1 MLQVGLSLLLL
12 LLLLRLLLLPR
23 RGSEAG
29 LIGEARTILGATPK
43 SLSERAFHPKSK
55 HRALHPSAFA

>member
-1 MLQVGLSLLLL
+1 MLQVGLSLLLLL

-43 SLSERAFHPKSK
+43 SLSERAVHS
-55 HRALHPSAFA
+55 S